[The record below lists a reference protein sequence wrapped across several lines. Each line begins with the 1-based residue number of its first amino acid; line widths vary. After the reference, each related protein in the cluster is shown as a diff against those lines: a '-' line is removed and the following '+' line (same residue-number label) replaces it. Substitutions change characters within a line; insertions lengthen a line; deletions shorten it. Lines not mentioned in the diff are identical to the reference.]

1 MKKFMVPVTFTMSTY
16 VEVEADDIEEAI
28 HEAAG
33 FDINIDSADSWEY
46 VGDSWEVDE
55 EGITEVPCKFPLKS
69 GDVVYWNDP
78 DDGICSGVA
87 TYKRMAEPTST
98 VAIIEKDGVEM
109 ECFLDE
115 LN

>member
-33 FDINIDSADSWEY
+33 VDISIDSADSWEY
-46 VGDSWEVDE
+46 VGDSWEVDA

-87 TYKRMAEPTST
+87 IYKRMAEPTST

>member
-1 MKKFMVPVTFTMSTY
+1 MKKFMVPVTFMMSTY

-55 EGITEVPCKFPLKS
+55 NGIYEVPTEES
-69 GDVVYWNDP
+69 ETGDFSAW
-78 DDGICSGVA
+78 
-87 TYKRMAEPTST
+87 
-98 VAIIEKDGVEM
+98 KDMPGG
-109 ECFLDE
+109 F
-115 LN
+115 